1 VFLFPLR
8 ILALSYNLLSAER
21 EQGTLAL
28 VLSQPVRLSTVVL
41 GKLVARFGLV
51 VVLGAALTV
60 RSSVPLG

>member
-1 VFLFPLR
+1 
-8 ILALSYNLLSAER
+8 
-21 EQGTLAL
+21 